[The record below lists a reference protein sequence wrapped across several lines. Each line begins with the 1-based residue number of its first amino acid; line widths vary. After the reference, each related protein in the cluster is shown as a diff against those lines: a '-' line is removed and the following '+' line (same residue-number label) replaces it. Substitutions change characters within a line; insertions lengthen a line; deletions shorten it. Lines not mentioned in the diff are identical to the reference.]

1 MQFQECFWLYLKVKS
16 GGVYNITDPRNFYT
30 VKELAQ
36 HLFDLYNP
44 KLYIEYDIQPKE
56 KTGYLP
62 HLEFTQNIDK
72 LKKLGWK
79 PITDLDD
86 IYKIDLE
93 RFEK

>member
-1 MQFQECFWLYLKVKS
+1 MKS
-16 GGVYNITDPRNFYT
+16 GEVYNITDPRTFYT

-36 HLFDLYNP
+36 HLFDLYNS

-72 LKKLGWK
+72 LNDLGWK
-79 PITDLDD
+79 PITNLED